1 MNHTLKSFI
10 KYVSLNVCGMLGLS
24 FYILADTF
32 FVSKALGSNG
42 LTALNFCIS
51 IYSVI
56 QGFGLMIGIGGATR
70 YNILKTS
77 KNHVDANAVYGHSLS
92 FGAFTGILFF
102 VAGLFFSRSLA
113 GLLGADAV
121 TLPLA
126 DVYLKTIMCFGPFFI
141 INNVMLA
148 FVRNDG
154 NPRLSMIAMLASSFS
169 NVALDYVFMFPM
181 SMGMFGAA
189 FATGLSP
196 IISLFVLSL
205 HFLRKKNKFSLCPFK
220 LSLRKIGDIA
230 SLGTSA
236 FIGELSSAVVLITF
250 NLAIL
255 KIEGNTGVAAYGV
268 VANIALIAVAVLTG
282 VAQGIQ
288 PLASQGYGCGDKR
301 MVRQIIRYAAVT
313 VLILA
318 CTIYSIIFF
327 GSSSIISIFNSEG
340 NEVLSMLAERGIK
353 IYFVGFF
360 FAGIN
365 IIAAA
370 LLSAVADAKK
380 AFLISIL
387 RSCVLI
393 VPMVLVLS
401 AALKMDGI
409 WLSFVLTEFVVFA
422 LSVLFLSGCQK

>member
-1 MNHTLKSFI
+1 MNHTLKAFA
-10 KYVSLNVCGMLGLS
+10 KYVSLNVMGMIGLS

-56 QGFGLMIGIGGATR
+56 QGFGLMIGMGGATR

-77 KNHVDANAVYGHSLS
+77 GDHKNANAVFGHALS
-92 FGAFTGILFF
+92 FGLFMAAVFFTI
-102 VAGLFFSRSLA
+102 GLFFSRPLA
-113 GLLGADAV
+113 ELLGADAI

-126 DVYLKTIMCFGPFFI
+126 DVYLKTIMCFGPFFV

-154 NPRLSMIAMLASSFS
+154 NPRLSMIAMLVSSFS
-169 NVALDYVFMFPM
+169 NVILDYIFMFPL

-196 IISLFVLSL
+196 MISLLVLSL
-205 HFLRKKNKFSLCPFK
+205 HFLRKKNKFSLRPFK
-220 LSLRKIGDIA
+220 FSLKKIGDIA
-230 SLGTSA
+230 SLGSSS
-236 FIGELSSAVVLITF
+236 FIGELSSAIVLITF

-268 VANIALIAVAVLTG
+268 VANIALIAVAIFTG
-282 VAQGIQ
+282 VAQGLQ
-288 PLASQGYGCGDKR
+288 PLASQGYGCGDKL
-301 MVRQIIRYAAVT
+301 MVRRIIRYSVIT
-313 VLILA
+313 VLTLA
-318 CTIYSIIFF
+318 CIIYFIIFF
-327 GSSSIISIFNSEG
+327 GSGSIVSIFNSEG
-340 NEVLSMLAERGIK
+340 NEVLAILADRGIK

-360 FAGIN
+360 FAGTN

-370 LLSAVADAKK
+370 LLSAIADAKK
-380 AFLISIL
+380 AFMISIL

-393 VPMVLVLS
+393 VPMVLILS
-401 AALKMDGI
+401 AAFMMDGI
-409 WLSFVLTEFVVFA
+409 WLSFVLTELAVFA
-422 LSVLFLSGCQK
+422 LSVIFLFKCQK